1 MFTKYI
7 MYLKNYIF
15 FQFVVYFFCTSLI
28 ILLIQTLKEEYKVST
43 IRKQSTQEALT
54 EETLKLY
61 SIINSKEEILEAYTK
76 YANLSIPKRSDCLNH
91 YELIPKIQSL
101 ADKYKLAEPIDVTVN
116 TIFLRNNI
124 QEFQGEH
131 EKISINNY
139 SVNLKFAARDFNT
152 FLQIFREIYS
162 YMPVNTIVTFVG
174 VRNEEVLTPKTI
186 YKLSPAKSPD
196 FIYAKLTMYIRELVS
211 KN

>member
-28 ILLIQTLKEEYKVST
+28 IILIQSLKQEYKDST
-43 IRKQSTQEALT
+43 IRKQSAQEALT

-61 SIINSKEEILEAYTK
+61 SIVNSKGELLEAYTK
-76 YANLSIPKRSDCLNH
+76 YANLNIHKRTDCLNH
-91 YELIPKIQSL
+91 HELIPKIQSL
-101 ADKYKLAEPIDVTVN
+101 ADKYKLAEPIDVTIN
-116 TIFLRNNI
+116 TVFLKNNI
-124 QEFQGEH
+124 QEFQDEH
-131 EKISINNY
+131 EKINIDSY
-139 SVNLKFAARDFNT
+139 SVNLKFAAQDFNT

-162 YMPVNTIVTFVG
+162 YMPVNTIVAFVR

-186 YKLSPAKSPD
+186 YKLSTAKSPD

-211 KN
+211 KD